1 MAKSKCVEIGI
12 KSFASFLPCPC
23 LQAESDLLKKKEAD
37 PSFLKVCYQ
46 EQGDITQQTFLILSS
61 QGQQCCLHA
70 HLLVLILRVYGKV
83 GLDQGDMKMH
93 AFPKYSEEGVWAEG
107 VGEIKMARH
116 HF

>member
-12 KSFASFLPCPC
+12 KSSASFLPCPC

-107 VGEIKMARH
+107 VGEIKMARD